1 MLKNIKKIGTIF
13 NNKYTNMFKKYSATK
28 KKWKSSIFQMQLSDR
43 AHFLIKNNYVV

>member
-28 KKWKSSIFQMQLSDR
+28 KKMEVKYISNAIVRQSALPDQE
-43 AHFLIKNNYVV
+43 

>member
-28 KKWKSSIFQMQLSDR
+28 KNGSQVYFKCNCQIERTS
-43 AHFLIKNNYVV
+43 